1 MAFSRVN
8 TEVKNIL
15 LWHRHFAIIETCSQ
29 GKGSETRQKP
39 KRPDH
44 QPRAF
49 LHSRV
54 EAERSPG
61 ARVVRRCWL
70 GGRGGQARNMGS
82 HWVLRGVST
91 TPHTHF
97 LLPSNQHFQCK
108 TTRKG
113 IGQKMGSLRGP
124 SNQCC
129 VIVTDRSVSLLSPEL
144 ERLGRLTW
152 GAGGLLGEWW
162 ALLAHFLPVQSMFS
176 MQSVTTGRFTLPRQP
191 AITRSIVAN
200 DHLDSYL
207 AVQKLRST
215 LTPCW
220 PFQIFGVIRANH
232 KKCMKYLDI
241 GIPSKF

>member
-1 MAFSRVN
+1 MAFGRVR

-39 KRPDH
+39 DH
-44 QPRAF
+44 Q
-49 LHSRV
+49 HINHIIHNRV

-129 VIVTDRSVSLLSPEL
+129 VSLLSPEL

-152 GAGGLLGEWW
+152 GAGGLLGEWR
-162 ALLAHFLPVQSMFS
+162 ALLAHFFPVQSMFS

-220 PFQIFGVIRANH
+220 PFQIFGVI
-232 KKCMKYLDI
+232 
-241 GIPSKF
+241 

>member
-1 MAFSRVN
+1 MAFGRVS

-15 LWHRHFAIIETCSQ
+15 LWHRHFAIIE
-29 GKGSETRQKP
+29 GKGSDSRQKP

-44 QPRAF
+44 QHIIHII
-49 LHSRV
+49 HSRV

-215 LTPCW
+215 LMPCW
-220 PFQIFGVIRANH
+220 PFQIFGVIRVSNKNA
-232 KKCMKYLDI
+232 
-241 GIPSKF
+241 

>member
-1 MAFSRVN
+1 MAFGRVR

-39 KRPDH
+39 DH
-44 QPRAF
+44 Q
-49 LHSRV
+49 HINHIIHNRV

-129 VIVTDRSVSLLSPEL
+129 VSLLSPEL

-152 GAGGLLGEWW
+152 GAGGLLGEWR

-176 MQSVTTGRFTLPRQP
+176 MQSVTTGRFTLPCQP

-220 PFQIFGVIRANH
+220 PFQNFGVIRT
-232 KKCMKYLDI
+232 
-241 GIPSKF
+241 

>member
-15 LWHRHFAIIETCSQ
+15 LWHRRFAIIETCSQ

-44 QPRAF
+44 QPKAF

-129 VIVTDRSVSLLSPEL
+129 VSLLSPEL

-152 GAGGLLGEWW
+152 GAGGLLGEWR
-162 ALLAHFLPVQSMFS
+162 ALLAPLLPVQSMFS

-215 LTPCW
+215 LTPC
-220 PFQIFGVIRANH
+220 
-232 KKCMKYLDI
+232 
-241 GIPSKF
+241 

>member
-1 MAFSRVN
+1 MAFGRVS

-15 LWHRHFAIIETCSQ
+15 LWHRHFAIIE
-29 GKGSETRQKP
+29 GKGSDSRQKP

-44 QPRAF
+44 QHIIHII
-49 LHSRV
+49 HSRV

-144 ERLGRLTW
+144 ERLGRLRLGSWWVAW
-152 GAGGLLGEWW
+152 GVVG
-162 ALLAHFLPVQSMFS
+162 
-176 MQSVTTGRFTLPRQP
+176 
-191 AITRSIVAN
+191 
-200 DHLDSYL
+200 
-207 AVQKLRST
+207 
-215 LTPCW
+215 TPC
-220 PFQIFGVIRANH
+220 PLPPRAINVFH
-232 KKCMKYLDI
+232 AISDHRALYTSSPAGHHPINCCQRPPGL
-241 GIPSKF
+241 IPCRAKTPINIDAMLAIPNLWCHPS

>member
-1 MAFSRVN
+1 MAFGRGS

-39 KRPDH
+39 DH
-44 QPRAF
+44 Q
-49 LHSRV
+49 HINHIIHNRV

-129 VIVTDRSVSLLSPEL
+129 VSLLSPEL
-144 ERLGRLTW
+144 ERLTW

-220 PFQIFGVIRANH
+220 PFQNFGVIRT
-232 KKCMKYLDI
+232 
-241 GIPSKF
+241 